1 MAGKRVF
8 ICTAP
13 EDSGYYVG
21 IIAAPGMAH
30 AELSGLAKVLY
41 QAAGEEEAG

>member
-1 MAGKRVF
+1 MSRKSMFFCAS
-8 ICTAP
+8 P
-13 EDSGYYVG
+13 QNSGYYVG